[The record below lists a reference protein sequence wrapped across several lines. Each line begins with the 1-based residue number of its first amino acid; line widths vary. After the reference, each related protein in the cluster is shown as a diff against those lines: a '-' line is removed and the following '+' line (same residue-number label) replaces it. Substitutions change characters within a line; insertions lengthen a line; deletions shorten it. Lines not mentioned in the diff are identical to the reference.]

1 MACNIKLTSIA
12 KVTAL
17 LLCLNSPMMA
27 QIKKVNFQLKFN
39 PQSSLYDCYLH
50 IAEGNAFTK
59 KERIQF
65 NAQVSFVLPAEAEMN
80 IIETHMPLK
89 DNLNYGGNNAAKWY
103 ITNKIENPAALRGQ
117 RIVSVTPDLSP
128 TGQYNE
134 LREGDMVK
142 LFSFNV
148 YPLPTCGEAVRL
160 FNNATDPGSSSEG
173 LRGGDFSNGFTIGG
187 TAQKYSGNLPTDHPG
202 LPYGDI
208 ESHKSALVGETVVLE
223 AGDWKHAASY
233 LWAGP
238 TGFRFEGKDVI
249 FTKVGTEKSGK
260 YTLTVTSEMGCAT
273 SRSLNLNVEGAE
285 DLEKA
290 TSEKGASSVETVVKS
305 AALDYS
311 ARVYPNP
318 ASSFINVAVNASRG
332 AVVKANI
339 YAIDGRLVMSNVINQ
354 TMDANNIEK
363 TIPLKL
369 QAGVYSVKL
378 NVNGVESDHR
388 FICVE

>member
-12 KVTAL
+12 KVSAL
-17 LLCLNSPMMA
+17 FLCLNSPLMA

-89 DNLNYGGNNAAKWY
+89 DNLHFGGNNSAKWY
-103 ITNKIENPAALRGQ
+103 ITNKIENPASLRGQ

-148 YPLPTCGEAVRL
+148 YPLPVCGEAVRL
-160 FNNATDPGSSSEG
+160 FDNANDPGSSADG
-173 LRGGDFSNGFTIGG
+173 MRGGDFSNGFTIGG
-187 TAQKYSGNLPTDHPG
+187 TAQKYNGNLPTDHPA
-202 LPYGDI
+202 LPYGQI
-208 ESHKSALVGETVVLE
+208 EANKTASVGETVVLE
-223 AGDWKHAASY
+223 AGDWKNAVSY
-233 LWAGP
+233 VWTGP
-238 TGFRFEGKDVI
+238 NGFRFEGKDVV
-249 FTKVGTEKSGK
+249 FTRVSTEKSGK

-273 SRSLNLNVEGAE
+273 SKSLDLRVEGAE
-285 DLEKA
+285 DFEKA
-290 TSEKGASSVETVVKS
+290 NTDKVTTSAETVVKS
-305 AALDYS
+305 ATVDYS

-318 ASSFINVAVNASRG
+318 ASSFINLTINATRG
-332 AVVKANI
+332 SAVKANI

-354 TMDANNIEK
+354 TMEANSIEK

-369 QAGVYSVKL
+369 QAGVYTVKL

>member
-1 MACNIKLTSIA
+1 M
-12 KVTAL
+12 
-17 LLCLNSPMMA
+17 
-27 QIKKVNFQLKFN
+27 KFN

-89 DNLNYGGNNAAKWY
+89 DNLHFGGNNAAKWY

-160 FNNATDPGSSSEG
+160 FDNAKDPGSSAEG

-187 TAQKYSGNLPTDHPG
+187 TAQNTATTFQPTTRACLMVISNLTNQQWWVKQWYWKLAIGNMLHLTCGQAPT
-202 LPYGDI
+202 
-208 ESHKSALVGETVVLE
+208 
-223 AGDWKHAASY
+223 ASDS
-233 LWAGP
+233 
-238 TGFRFEGKDVI
+238 K
-249 FTKVGTEKSGK
+249 EK
-260 YTLTVTSEMGCAT
+260 M
-273 SRSLNLNVEGAE
+273 
-285 DLEKA
+285 
-290 TSEKGASSVETVVKS
+290 
-305 AALDYS
+305 
-311 ARVYPNP
+311 
-318 ASSFINVAVNASRG
+318 
-332 AVVKANI
+332 
-339 YAIDGRLVMSNVINQ
+339 
-354 TMDANNIEK
+354 
-363 TIPLKL
+363 
-369 QAGVYSVKL
+369 
-378 NVNGVESDHR
+378 
-388 FICVE
+388 